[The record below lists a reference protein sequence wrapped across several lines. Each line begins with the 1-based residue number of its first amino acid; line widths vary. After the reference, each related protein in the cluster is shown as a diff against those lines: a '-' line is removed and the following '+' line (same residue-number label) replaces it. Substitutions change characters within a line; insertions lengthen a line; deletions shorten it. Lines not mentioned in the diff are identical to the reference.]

1 MPRWRRSA
9 YLPPRIP
16 VFARPG
22 SCQSHHH
29 QRIGVPCHRC
39 CRASV
44 IIRRLVVRA
53 RPGVG
58 LRARRRPPAFY
69 SGRRRRGLPGL
80 RPHGRP
86 WACPSAVAFAVG
98 RPLRLRRPW
107 GRRPCPRAARP
118 VSPRWAGGRQRALP
132 SAPRPG
138 PAWRSWRIVRG
149 SGCRASVMARLGGG
163 WRRVETP
170 CRRSIPPPCGM
181 VGRGTGGPGGEQTAS
196 SHPLRP
202 LLAVFR
208 GGGRGEHVPPGQNRL
223 TGRKNGAGRS
233 PPLRRKY
240 SCTRRPSPLILF
252 VRSPPLPPSVDT
264 VLPVLGYCGRFSTLA
279 RSSAARRQ

>member
-1 MPRWRRSA
+1 MLSCLVSGRSPPRGKCRLWHPPRRLCCIGILGNSAVNGRLRGGGVPRWRRSA

-22 SCQSHHH
+22 SCQPHHH

-39 CRASV
+39 CRAFD
-44 IIRRLVVRA
+44 RA

-86 WACPSAVAFAVG
+86 WACPSAVTFAVG

-138 PAWRSWRIVRG
+138 PAWRSSRIVRG

-196 SHPLRP
+196 
-202 LLAVFR
+202 LASSAASPGRFP
-208 GGGRGEHVPPGQNRL
+208 GRGKGGTRPPGQNRL
-223 TGRKNGAGRS
+223 TGAKTGQAEAR
-233 PPLRRKY
+233 PLGGNTHALVALHR
-240 SCTRRPSPLILF
+240 
-252 VRSPPLPPSVDT
+252 
-264 VLPVLGYCGRFSTLA
+264 
-279 RSSAARRQ
+279 